1 MLRGQENAATRP
13 GRGLLPVPNCGP
25 PAGDP
30 AYIGELEILVLFDQH
45 TGSEDRTHAPFAATP
60 YDEDGEIALDSNGSP
75 LQVEPGWW
83 IVCFVPGL
91 RPQWWHRFAHRS
103 HKHVF
108 ALRHDD
114 TDQWLLF
121 EPWWTRLMVTNISTD
136 NALAFLRWAA
146 RGDALTV
153 KEAVPGNG
161 SQLRGWMS
169 CAALTTYMLGRGYL
183 VWTPH
188 ALFRRLSSEKETR
201 ALDTRAFVRRVRLQQ
216 QRHADRRVIS
226 YGYEGLIRHRLSPR
240 ASTTRLWLGRVSAR
254 VDTA

>member
-1 MLRGQENAATRP
+1 MLLDQPTDHEGHRRRP
-13 GRGLLPVPNCGP
+13 SVT
-25 PAGDP
+25 
-30 AYIGELEILVLFDQH
+30 E
-45 TGSEDRTHAPFAATP
+45 P
-60 YDEDGEIALDSNGSP
+60 YDEDGEIVLDSNGSP
-75 LQVEPGWW
+75 VQVEPGWW

-91 RPQWWHRFAHRS
+91 RPQWWHRFAHPT

-108 ALRHDD
+108 ALRHDEAG
-114 TDQWLLF
+114 QWLLF
-121 EPWWTRLMVTNISTD
+121 EPWWTRLMVTNVSTD

-188 ALFRRLSSEKETR
+188 ALFRRLRAENDTR
-201 ALDTRAFVRRVRLQQ
+201 TLDTRAFVQRIRLQ
-216 QRHADRRVIS
+216 HEKNADNGAAPDEGRQEPRLPESTRRDEVAAT
-226 YGYEGLIRHRLSPR
+226 R
-240 ASTTRLWLGRVSAR
+240 A
-254 VDTA
+254 